1 MRRTE
6 ELRSQ
11 SETKWEQFAQAGAA
25 FAVALP
31 LYVAWIHG
39 ALDFERNSALA
50 AALICSV
57 VDYVFSRPRI
67 ADWGAF
73 VSLLSAY
80 SALQLLAH
88 PELCDVLR
96 TTPINYCA
104 Q

>member
-39 ALDFERNSALA
+39 VLDFERNSALT
-50 AALICSV
+50 AALIGSV
-57 VDYVFSRPRI
+57 GVYGFSRPRF
-67 ADWGAF
+67 AGGVPGVGLAC
-73 VSLLSAY
+73 AY
-80 SALQLLAH
+80 SALYFWRHAGFG
-88 PELCDVLR
+88 DFFR
-96 TTPINYCA
+96 TTPIISY
-104 Q
+104 